1 MLRRAVI
8 NRIRDQ
14 VPALGG
20 RAFEAFLAP
29 AGAGRP
35 YATVK
40 LPAAV
45 GSPDIS
51 YAGSQPVEVRIY
63 ADPTSFNDISSVEA
77 AVIQCLHGAEIQDAA
92 EVPPGLYR
100 LDWVPGGGEFAD
112 EERHVIGRLVMFE
125 TAALNE
131 RS

>member
-8 NRIRDQ
+8 SRIKDQ

-20 RAFEAFLAP
+20 RVFQAFLAP
-29 AGAGRP
+29 ASAARP

-40 LPAAV
+40 LPGAI

-51 YAGSQPVEVRIY
+51 YAGTQPVEVRIY
-63 ADPTSFNDISSVEA
+63 TDPTSFTDLDTVEA
-77 AVIQCLHGAEIQDAA
+77 SVIGCLHGAEIQDAA
-92 EVPPGLYR
+92 EDPPGRYR
-100 LDWVPGGGEFAD
+100 LDWLPGGGEFHD
-112 EERHVIGRLVMFE
+112 EERHLIGRLVMFE
-125 TAALNE
+125 TAVLNE